1 LKEFLVRSG
10 RDELYGRTY
19 QRQRRPL
26 KLPTHQLPTSKSFSL
41 GVGNLEF
48 GS

>member
-1 LKEFLVRSG
+1 MQAKSFVLSEFFVPLG

-19 QRQRRPL
+19 QRQT
-26 KLPTHQLPTSKSFSL
+26 LPSAAQ
-41 GVGNLEF
+41 G